1 MRTMKMSVVMSAA
14 AVMLCAFAAPGN
26 EIRLNVDPAVECGPI
41 KPMNAVNN
49 GPAIPPVAGDQP
61 RGNFL
66 AYKQAR
72 LPYARLHDSVNC
84 VSGGAKTVDVTAI
97 FSDFDADETDPAN
110 YDFTF
115 TDLYLKTIRDAGTK
129 IFYRLGQTIEHGPK
143 KYGIVPP
150 KDFAKW
156 ARICEH
162 IIRHY
167 TEGWADGFTWDI
179 EYWEIWNEPDLDA
192 ENDGWKKHPRTWQ
205 GTEEQFFEFYATA
218 AKHLKSKF
226 PHLKIGGPAVA
237 GNKRW
242 EMKFL
247 TYMRERNVPIDFY
260 SWHVYANTTQIPA
273 DKATVVRGWLDEA
286 GYKDTE
292 SILNEWNY
300 VEGWGMDF
308 LYTLRTQSG
317 DQNLKSAAFV
327 AGVFCACQDRPV
339 DMLMYYDARAN
350 SVMNGMF
357 ERVTLWPMKG
367 YYPFVC
373 WSKLAE
379 LGTQVKTDFSGV
391 KPDQYG
397 DVNLRSTAAKG
408 ADGKLAVFVSRYN
421 RDNNAVMPEK
431 VLFCAPAGYSFGRAR
446 CHLTDTA
453 HIHTEV
459 PFELTADGSA
469 LLRMEPLSFAL
480 IEFDR

>member
-1 MRTMKMSVVMSAA
+1 MILK
-14 AVMLCAFAAPGN
+14 
-26 EIRLNVDPAVECGPI
+26 
-41 KPMNAVNN
+41 
-49 GPAIPPVAGDQP
+49 
-61 RGNFL
+61 
-66 AYKQAR
+66 
-72 LPYARLHDSVNC
+72 
-84 VSGGAKTVDVTAI
+84 KT
-97 FSDFDADETDPAN
+97 
-110 YDFTF
+110 
-115 TDLYLKTIRDAGTK
+115 
-129 IFYRLGQTIEHGPK
+129 
-143 KYGIVPP
+143 
-150 KDFAKW
+150 
-156 ARICEH
+156 
-162 IIRHY
+162 
-167 TEGWADGFTWDI
+167 
-179 EYWEIWNEPDLDA
+179 
-192 ENDGWKKHPRTWQ
+192 
-205 GTEEQFFEFYATA
+205 
-218 AKHLKSKF
+218 
-226 PHLKIGGPAVA
+226 
-237 GNKRW
+237 
-242 EMKFL
+242 
-247 TYMRERNVPIDFY
+247 
-260 SWHVYANTTQIPA
+260 
-273 DKATVVRGWLDEA
+273 
-286 GYKDTE
+286 DTE

-431 VLFCAPAGYSFGRAR
+431 VLFCAPAGYSFGKAR

-459 PFELTADGSA
+459 PFELTSDGLA